1 MNTRRQTVWLVSMLG
16 LMVVLSAYYLF
27 TDDVDQVPVAGDMTN
42 VSHIEVSGA
51 ELMDP
56 AAQLNGEVNLD
67 SIASVEETLEGAGT
81 TAEAAESNEAATE
94 TGAGETVLTDEQVL
108 EQLNAQTTGSDA
120 ITALQME
127 RAVQFAERNEE
138 LTKAITDQS
147 ATETEIAEAIQA
159 HDRLMD
165 LDQKLIAFEEKLS
178 ADYDNVVVTFD
189 QEKSFY
195 TVNVNSS
202 GLERSEAVSII
213 RAAMDDLGISMN
225 QISVK
230 QFR

>member
-27 TDDVDQVPVAGDMTN
+27 TDEVDQVPVAGDMTN

-94 TGAGETVLTDEQVL
+94 TGAGETALTDEQVL
-108 EQLNAQTTGSDA
+108 EQLSAQTTGGDA

-178 ADYDNVVVTFD
+178 VDYDNVVVTFD
-189 QEKSFY
+189 QEKNFY

-213 RAAMDDLGISMN
+213 RTAMDDLGISMN